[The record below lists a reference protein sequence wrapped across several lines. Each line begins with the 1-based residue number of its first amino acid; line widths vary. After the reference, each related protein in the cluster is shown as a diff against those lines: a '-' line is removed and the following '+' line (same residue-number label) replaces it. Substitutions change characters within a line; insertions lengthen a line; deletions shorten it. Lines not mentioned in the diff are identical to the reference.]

1 MYRFFVSKMIFLGGS
16 GTMNKSRIGGNFDDF
31 LEEEG
36 ILQEVEAVVVKRVL
50 AFQIEQEMEKRGLSK
65 TAMAK
70 QMETSRAAL
79 DRLLNPE
86 NDAVT
91 LKTMWKAA
99 SVLGKRLHI
108 EIA

>member
-1 MYRFFVSKMIFLGGS
+1 
-16 GTMNKSRIGGNFDDF
+16 MNTSRIGGHFDDF
-31 LEEEG
+31 LEGEG
-36 ILQEVEAVVVKRVL
+36 VLQELEALAAKRVL
-50 AFQIEQEMEKRGLSK
+50 AFLIDQEMKQRGLSK

>member
-1 MYRFFVSKMIFLGGS
+1 
-16 GTMNKSRIGGNFDDF
+16 MNTDRIGSHFDNF

-36 ILQEVEAVVVKRVL
+36 ILQEVEAVAVKRVL
-50 AFQIEQEMEKRGLSK
+50 AFQIDQEMKQRGLSK
-65 TAMAK
+65 TAMA
-70 QMETSRAAL
+70 QRMETSRAAL

-108 EIA
+108 EIT

>member
-1 MYRFFVSKMIFLGGS
+1 
-16 GTMNKSRIGGNFDDF
+16 MNTDRIGSHFDDF

-36 ILQEVEAVVVKRVL
+36 VLQEVEAVAAKRVL
-50 AFQIEQEMEKRGLSK
+50 AFQIDQEMKQRGLSK
-65 TAMAK
+65 TAMA
-70 QMETSRAAL
+70 QRMETSRAAL

-108 EIA
+108 EIT